1 MARMIRE
8 VIALLN
14 RLIQLDYDCIE
25 AYKAAIA
32 RLSDSDDRKQL
43 SGFLADH
50 RRHVDEL
57 AFVVRNL
64 GGEPAGHGDL
74 RQVLTKGKVVLGGLT
89 GDRAVLE
96 AMRSNEAEAS
106 AAYQDAASQPG
117 IPVDVMAVLER
128 NLDDERKHADWLA
141 KRAAAGQPAERR
153 A

>member
-1 MARMIRE
+1 MARMIRD
-8 VIALLN
+8 VVALLN

-32 RLSDSDDRKQL
+32 RVTDPDDRKQL
-43 SGFLADH
+43 SALLADH
-50 RRHVDEL
+50 RRHVDDL

-64 GGEPAGHGDL
+64 GGEPAAHGDL

-96 AMRSNEAEAS
+96 AMRSNEADVA
-106 AAYQDAASQPG
+106 AAYEQAASQPG
-117 IPVDVMAVLER
+117 IPVDVLKVLER
-128 NLDDERKHADWLA
+128 NRDDEHDHQRWLA
-141 KRAAAGQPAERR
+141 GRLAAGQPVERG